1 MNRLIDAFEGLFA
14 AATISGGELAETA
27 NLILKNVNWAGKP
40 NKPEPVS
47 HQVVDTHLEMAC
59 ANAGRYG
66 SRAHRVAECLLAVTD
81 QLKWRA
87 RSTDRDDG
95 PDVAVFSRN
104 FASVSIIGQRGLLPS
119 DKVTAG
125 FSLQAPDTYY
135 PPHAHH
141 AEESYWIIGGDGD
154 WKVGTEPWFA
164 VEPGDSIYH
173 ASGARHAMQT
183 NEQPLLAVWLW
194 TSHLDSEVMIVRG

>member
-66 SRAHRVAECLLAVTD
+66 RC
-81 QLKWRA
+81 
-87 RSTDRDDG
+87 
-95 PDVAVFSRN
+95 
-104 FASVSIIGQRGLLPS
+104 
-119 DKVTAG
+119 
-125 FSLQAPDTYY
+125 
-135 PPHAHH
+135 
-141 AEESYWIIGGDGD
+141 
-154 WKVGTEPWFA
+154 
-164 VEPGDSIYH
+164 PG
-173 ASGARHAMQT
+173 RC
-183 NEQPLLAVWLW
+183 
-194 TSHLDSEVMIVRG
+194 